1 MAKTSYLGANIAV
14 STDTFRE
21 WVERTNQLVYDQG
34 TIVVHVGAVAS
45 PN

>member
-21 WVERTNQLVYDQG
+21 WVERTNQLVSLKEG
-34 TIVVHVGAVAS
+34 LRI
-45 PN
+45 NC